1 MRASNLK
8 MPMCILNFRKY
19 TDSLWV
25 FDSNPEV
32 QTLWR
37 DSPFDLVAME
47 VFKGHLDH
55 FTIHS
60 IRSQINKSSH
70 IQLEKILG
78 FPCRTSSKVPTFR
91 GSLGRK
97 DPGSTRFRGDFLPLS
112 SWREGHLDPA
122 NLSIHIADKNEN
134 HNRICCIQNTRN
146 INISKIYHSS
156 HRVVLISNH

>member
-8 MPMCILNFRKY
+8 MPMFILNFRKY

-60 IRSQINKSSH
+60 IHSQINKSSH
-70 IQLEKILG
+70 IQLEKNWVSPAARRAKSQH
-78 FPCRTSSKVPTFR
+78 FE
-91 GSLGRK
+91 
-97 DPGSTRFRGDFLPLS
+97 DP
-112 SWREGHLDPA
+112 
-122 NLSIHIADKNEN
+122 
-134 HNRICCIQNTRN
+134 
-146 INISKIYHSS
+146 
-156 HRVVLISNH
+156 